1 MGEFREI
8 GSVVPF
14 GSADIIKIRGTIE
27 VQPNSETKVLDYDTL
42 DLLELHESFKLWRGE
57 IITNSISVEEK
68 IEEIIIKLLFRKEV
82 DGANLFRSIVLTRD
96 SFSFMQKCKVFSDLL
111 KNLLPF
117 KERDYS
123 SLIQKIHDII
133 NTRNEFA
140 HGKVNYEG
148 AKAEKIVV
156 DYFKEKP
163 RSEEINTEVI
173 EKFSQ
178 KCRECYT
185 ELDAILTEVHKTYC
199 S

>member
-1 MGEFREI
+1 MDKFREI

-14 GSADIIKIRGTIE
+14 GSADIIRIRGTASLK
-27 VQPNSETKVLDYDTL
+27 PNEELKVLSFDTL
-42 DLLELHESFKLWRGE
+42 DLVELHESFKLWRGE

-68 IEEIIIKLLFRKEV
+68 IEEIITKLLFRKEV
-82 DGANLFRSIVLTRD
+82 EGAFLFKSIVLARD
-96 SFSFMQKCKVFSDLL
+96 SFSFMQKCKVLSDLL
-111 KNLLPF
+111 KNLIPF

-123 SLIQKIHDII
+123 ILMQKIHDII

-148 AKAEKIVV
+148 VKAEKIII

-163 RSEEINTEVI
+163 RSQEVNAELI
-173 EKFSQ
+173 EAFSQ
-178 KCRECYT
+178 KCRDCYT
-185 ELDAILTEVHKTYC
+185 ELDSILNEVQKEYC